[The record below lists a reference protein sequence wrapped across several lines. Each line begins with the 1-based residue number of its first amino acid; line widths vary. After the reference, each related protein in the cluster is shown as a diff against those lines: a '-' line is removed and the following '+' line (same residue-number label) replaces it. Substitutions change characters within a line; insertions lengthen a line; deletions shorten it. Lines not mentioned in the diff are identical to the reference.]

1 MTHDFQELNQYTG
14 FLMAICAFAVVCLF
28 FAVGSIGSVIQRFHA
43 DYRRVHD
50 LDRRDRFE
58 RENPSLEQ

>member
-1 MTHDFQELNQYTG
+1 MHDLQELNQYAG
-14 FLMAICAFAVVCLF
+14 FLTAVCAFALVSLF
-28 FAVGSIGSVIQRFHA
+28 FATGTIGSVIQRFHA